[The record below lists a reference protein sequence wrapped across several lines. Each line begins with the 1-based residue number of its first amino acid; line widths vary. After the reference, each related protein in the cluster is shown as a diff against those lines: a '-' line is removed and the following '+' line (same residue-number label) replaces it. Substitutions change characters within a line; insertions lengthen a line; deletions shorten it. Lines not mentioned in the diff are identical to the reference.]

1 MPDFL
6 TDTGVN
12 IQDFKAATKKLI
24 LATPVD
30 KNGKLY
36 EHHQPS
42 CHEDLDLASG

>member
-1 MPDFL
+1 MDAGFFL

-30 KNGKLY
+30 KNDQLY
-36 EHHQPS
+36 EHHPLLS
-42 CHEDLDLASG
+42 